1 MHGDYL
7 DDFICESCHL
17 EVQPDPKVSPDF
29 SFSLL
34 FFNLCYST
42 QGEFKV
48 CERYLTMNDLTT
60 ALAGNRV
67 KEMFGSGTAG
77 IVCPISGVLYK
88 GQVRRKVLYVS
99 HF

>member
-1 MHGDYL
+1 MHGEHL
-7 DDFICESCHL
+7 DDFICESRHL

-34 FFNLCYST
+34 FYLCYST

-48 CERYLTMNDLTT
+48 SERYLTMDDLTT
-60 ALAGNRV
+60 ALVGNRV

-88 GQVRRKVLYVS
+88 DQVRRKVLYVS
-99 HF
+99 YF